1 MNQRMHAT
9 FIGTVQGVGFRFTA
23 ERIAQDSGVCGRV
36 KNLRNGNV
44 EVIAEAPQEVLALF
58 LERLKDRFA
67 GSIDSVDVIW
77 GPARG
82 EFRDFTI
89 TF

>member
-1 MNQRMHAT
+1 MDQRVHAV
-9 FIGTVQGVGFRFTA
+9 FIGSVQGVGFRFTA
-23 ERIAQDSGVCGRV
+23 ERIAQESGVCGWV

-44 EVIAEAPQEVLALF
+44 EVIAEAPKEVLVQF
-58 LERLKDRFA
+58 LERLKDKFA

-77 GPARG
+77 GPPRG

>member
-1 MNQRMHAT
+1 MNQRIQAV
-9 FIGTVQGVGFRFTA
+9 FIGSVQGVGFRFTA
-23 ERIAQDSGVCGRV
+23 EKTARNLGVCGCV

-44 EVIAEAPQEVLALF
+44 EVIAEAPKEVLVQF
-58 LERLKDRFA
+58 LERLKEKFA
-67 GSIDSVDVIW
+67 DSINSVDVIW

>member
-1 MNQRMHAT
+1 MNQRIHAT
-9 FIGTVQGVGFRFTA
+9 FIGTVQGIGFRFTA
-23 ERIAQDSGVCGRV
+23 ERIAQESGVSGWVR
-36 KNLRNGNV
+36 NLRNGSV
-44 EVIAEAPQEVLALF
+44 EIIAEAPKEVLVQY

-67 GSIDSVDVIW
+67 GSVNSVDVIW
-77 GPARG
+77 EPASG